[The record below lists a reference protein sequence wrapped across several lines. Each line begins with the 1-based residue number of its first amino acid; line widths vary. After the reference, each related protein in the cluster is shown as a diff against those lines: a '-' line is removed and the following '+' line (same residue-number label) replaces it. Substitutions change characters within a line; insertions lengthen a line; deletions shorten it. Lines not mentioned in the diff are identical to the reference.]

1 MRHQGGAAMSLV
13 KIKDKFQVTIP
24 TEIRKEIHLEE
35 GDLLEVTI
43 QNNIIILKPKAVI
56 DRDVETAIQEGLDDV
71 KKGRVSGPFGSADEM
86 LNSLHKNAKKLKAK

>member
-1 MRHQGGAAMSLV
+1 MSLV
-13 KIKDKFQVTIP
+13 KIKEKFQVTIP